1 MGLVDH
7 IIDTTKNCGVTIMP
21 EPFAY
26 KMQLID
32 LADAVGMALAHDITE
47 IRPGEFK
54 GAAFKKGQIISQ
66 QDLDHLARLG
76 KRHLYVVEISDSAM
90 HEDEAALKLAEA
102 LSGPGITF
110 KPKPSEGKINLFA
123 AHDGLLKVNVAALT
137 DFNLI
142 DGIMCASIHNNTL
155 VKKSRIVAGTK
166 AIPLVIER
174 DLVTKA
180 VAVARDCGGVFTVK
194 ELSRLRTGL
203 IITGQEVYEGLIKDR
218 FVDALTPK
226 LNTFNC
232 EIMRITFTP
241 DNADFIANTIR
252 SYLDE
257 GAELIIATGGTSVDP
272 DDVTRAGIRKA
283 GAEDL
288 IFGSSV
294 MPGAMLL
301 LASIEGIQVIGVP
314 ASAIFHGTTVFDL
327 LLPRI
332 LAGEKILPR
341 DLAQLAHGGLC
352 LHCNECRYPACPFG
366 KSA

>member
-1 MGLVDH
+1 
-7 IIDTTKNCGVTIMP
+7 MP
-21 EPFAY
+21 EQFAY

-54 GAAFKKGQIISQ
+54 GAAFKKGQIITRE
-66 QDLDHLARLG
+66 DLDHLARLG
-76 KRHLYVVEISDSAM
+76 KRHLCVVEISDSAM

-110 KPKPSEGKINLFA
+110 KPKPSEGKINLLA
-123 AHDGLLKVNVAALT
+123 ARDGLLKVNVAALT
-137 DFNLI
+137 DFNVI
-142 DGIMCASIHNNTL
+142 DGIMCASLHNNTL
-155 VKKSRIVAGTK
+155 VKQGQLVAGTK

-174 DLVTKA
+174 ELVEKA

-194 ELSRLRTGL
+194 ALSRPRTGL
-203 IITGQEVYEGLIKDR
+203 IITGQEVYEGLIEDK

-226 LNTFNC
+226 LEALEC
-232 EIMRITFTP
+232 EVARITFAP
-241 DNADFIANTIR
+241 DDLNFIANVIR

-257 GAELIIATGGTSVDP
+257 ELELIIATGGTSVDP
-272 DDVTRAGIRKA
+272 DDVTRGAIRKA
-283 GAEDL
+283 GAQDL

-301 LASIEGIQVIGVP
+301 LASINDIPVIGVP

-327 LLPRI
+327 ILPRI
-332 LAGEKILPR
+332 LAGEKISRR
-341 DLAQLAHGGLC
+341 DLAEMAHGGLC
-352 LHCNECRYPACPFG
+352 LQCKECSYPICPFG
-366 KSA
+366 KSG

>member
-1 MGLVDH
+1 
-7 IIDTTKNCGVTIMP
+7 MP

-54 GAAFKKGQIISQ
+54 GAAFKKGQIITSE
-66 QDLDHLARLG
+66 DLDHLARLG
-76 KRHLYVVEISDSAM
+76 KRHLYVVEISDSGM

-123 AHDGLLKVNVAALT
+123 ARDGLLKVNVAALT
-137 DFNLI
+137 DFNLV
-142 DGIMCASIHNNTL
+142 DGIICASIHNNTL
-155 VKKSRIVAGTK
+155 VRKGEMVAGTK

-174 DLVTKA
+174 DLVNKA

-226 LNTFNC
+226 LEALNC
-232 EIMRITFTP
+232 EIMRITFAP
-241 DNADFIANTIR
+241 DNADFIANTVR

-257 GAELIIATGGTSVDP
+257 GVELIIATGGMSVDP
-272 DDVTRAGIRKA
+272 DDVTRAGIVKA

-288 IFGSSV
+288 LFGSSV

-301 LASIEGIQVIGVP
+301 LARIKGIQVIGVP
-314 ASAIFHGTTVFDL
+314 ASAIFHGITVLDL

-332 LAGEKILPR
+332 LAGEKISRR

-352 LHCNECRYPACPFG
+352 LQCEECGYPICPFG